1 MNSVV
6 LSAKLRSEA
15 RYARRRLLY
24 GENGYRIGE
33 THQRAIL
40 NDHDVEL
47 LLALREEGYSLS
59 WLAAK
64 FETSKANAWSI
75 CAGRTRGQAA
85 VKTKLEPA

>member
-15 RYARRRLLY
+15 RHARRRLLY

-47 LLALREEGYSLS
+47 MLGLRDEGYSLE
-59 WLAAK
+59 WLAEK
-64 FETSKANAWSI
+64 FETSKSNVWSI
-75 CAGRTRGQAA
+75 CSGRTRGQAA
-85 VKTKLEPA
+85 TRTKLEPA